1 MIDKS
6 NRHTKSNRQ
15 TRAQNESTIT
25 LSKFVKMLDKKLINL
40 LKNQPKSMAI
50 AELIHD
56 VEKSS
61 TIQLSD
67 SIDLLTGVWE
77 LRWSSASQPWLK
89 QADWLEN
96 LQVLDPANGRGM
108 NLLKLAGPLGTAAA
122 VTVEAELCLEG
133 ANRVGVRFRRG
144 GWRGPS
150 LPGGRRL
157 ELFKTVNQSF
167 PAWLD
172 ITALTN
178 DLRICRGN
186 AGTVF
191 ALLKRH
197 DKSVSDFL

>member
-6 NRHTKSNRQ
+6 NRHTKSNLQ

-25 LSKFVKMLDKKLINL
+25 LSKFVKMLDEKLINL

>member
-1 MIDKS
+1 M
-6 NRHTKSNRQ
+6 
-15 TRAQNESTIT
+15 NELIRRLKEQPDDGSIPDLVVAAEANSDVD
-25 LSKFVKMLDKKLINL
+25 LSRDLAL
-40 LKNQPKSMAI
+40 LK
-50 AELIHD
+50 
-56 VEKSS
+56 
-61 TIQLSD
+61 
-67 SIDLLTGVWE
+67 GVWE

-167 PAWLD
+167 PAWEASAS
-172 ITALTN
+172 T
-178 DLRICRGN
+178 
-186 AGTVF
+186 
-191 ALLKRH
+191 
-197 DKSVSDFL
+197 FLVL

>member
-25 LSKFVKMLDKKLINL
+25 LSKFVKMLDEKLINL

-50 AELIHD
+50 AELIND

>member
-1 MIDKS
+1 MI
-6 NRHTKSNRQ
+6 NKSNRQ
-15 TRAQNESTIT
+15 TRAQNESTII
-25 LSKFVKMLDKKLINL
+25 LSKFVKMLDEKLINL

-50 AELIHD
+50 AELIND

>member
-6 NRHTKSNRQ
+6 NRH